1 MDVTQANSQGEA
13 AGNNASAALGAELE
27 RAIATASLSLP
38 PLPGVA
44 TEVLASTSGDQA
56 DAKRLAA
63 LIQQDQSLAS
73 HVMRVVNSALF
84 RGSVEV
90 VSLQQAIARLGM
102 ERVRDIAFTAAVSA
116 VLLEGS
122 AYENIVRDAWKSSL
136 ATGLWAKEIARDTRK
151 NVELAYMAGLF
162 HNVGVPLVVRFVERR
177 NEGCDNA
184 LLDQLIDRF
193 GGAAASMLVEAWKLP
208 TTLADVLAN
217 YRRWDSSTPPDDLCL
232 MTAAAVLFADTLKA
246 CPDTEEALAGL
257 VGSAE
262 CKALNLYPEEVS
274 ALLDRADAVQQ
285 TMESM
290 A

>member
-1 MDVTQANSQGEA
+1 MAAAQPEALSEA
-13 AGNNASAALGAELE
+13 ARELAAQLE
-27 RAIATASLSLP
+27 HAIATESLELP

-44 TEVLASTSGDQA
+44 TEVLASASGEQA

-63 LIQQDQSLAS
+63 LIQRDQSLAS

-122 AYENIVRDAWKSSL
+122 AFENIVRDAWRASL
-136 ATGLWAKEIARDTRK
+136 STGLWAKEIARVTRK
-151 NVELAYMAGLF
+151 NVELAYLAGLF
-162 HNVGVPLVVRFVERR
+162 HNVGVPLVVRFVEKHGATVDHTTID
-177 NEGCDNA
+177 E
-184 LLDQLIDRF
+184 LIERF
-193 GGAAASMLVEAWKLP
+193 GPSAAAMLVTAWKLP
-208 TTLADVLAN
+208 ANLADVLQR
-217 YRRWDSSTPPDDLCL
+217 YQRWQEASPPDDLCL
-232 MTAAAVLFADTLKA
+232 MTAAAVQFSSTLQA
-246 CPDTEEALAGL
+246 CPDIEEASAGL

-262 CKALNLYPEEVS
+262 CNALNFYPEEV
-274 ALLDRADAVQQ
+274 AELLGRADDVRQ

>member
-1 MDVTQANSQGEA
+1 MAATQPEA
-13 AGNNASAALGAELE
+13 LSAAARELAAELE
-27 RAIATASLSLP
+27 QAIAIESLELP

-44 TEVLASTSGDQA
+44 TEVLATASGEQA

-122 AYENIVRDAWKSSL
+122 TYENIVRDAWKASL
-136 ATGLWAKEIARDTRK
+136 STGLWAKEVARTTRK
-151 NVELAYMAGLF
+151 NVELAYLAGLF
-162 HNVGVPLVVRFVERR
+162 HNVGVPLVVRFVEKR
-177 NEGCDNA
+177 GVDA
-184 LLDQLIDRF
+184 DHTTLDELISRF
-193 GGAAASMLVEAWKLP
+193 GPSAAAMLVTAWKLP
-208 TTLADVLAN
+208 ANLAGVLSS
-217 YRRWDSSTPPDDLCL
+217 YRRWQDTTPPDDLCL
-232 MTAAAVLFADTLKA
+232 MTAAAVLFSETMQA
-246 CPDTEEALAGL
+246 CPDPDEAAAGL
-257 VGSAE
+257 IGSPE
-262 CKALNLYPEEVS
+262 CKALNFYPEEVGE
-274 ALLDRADAVQQ
+274 LLSRADAVRE